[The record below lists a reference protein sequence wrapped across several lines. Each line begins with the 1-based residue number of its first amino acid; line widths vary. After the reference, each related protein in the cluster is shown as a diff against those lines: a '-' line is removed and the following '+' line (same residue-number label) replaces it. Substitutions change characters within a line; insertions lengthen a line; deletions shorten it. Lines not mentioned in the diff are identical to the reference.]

1 MATLS
6 SVGISGSGLDESV
19 ITKLVAVQKQPITDL
34 NSRTDAIKTK
44 LSTYGQIQ
52 SALSTLRDAASK
64 LTNPSTWSGSKTATS
79 DASVAIATAS
89 SSAVGTVS
97 LSVSQLASA
106 QTLAGPTLSGPTAT
120 LGQGTVTLEL
130 GTWGTDSGGA
140 TTFTSKSGT
149 TPTSVSIAA
158 GDSLATIR
166 DKINGA
172 SAGVTA
178 AIVTDATG
186 SRLTL
191 TSSQTGE
198 TNAFRVTVADGDGNS
213 GDASGL
219 SQLAYD
225 PSGSV
230 SQMTQT
236 LPAANA
242 RALLN
247 GLPISSESNT
257 LSTAIDGLNITL
269 LKASSPPATAT
280 IAVTQD
286 QDAIK
291 KAISDFTTAY
301 NAINQLLR
309 NQTKFDASSLSSD
322 KSADAQKQ
330 AQLQRLSSLQ
340 GDSTAV
346 GILNQLRGIMGG
358 ATSLGGSLN
367 RLSDLGLAPGTDGN
381 IPTSSTKLDTAM
393 SKLDDLKKF
402 FMGIDSSNDSNSGF
416 ATRIRS
422 TVDAMLGTDGS
433 VSSRQ
438 TAIQKQIDANNKE
451 AGKMQ
456 DRADA
461 MEKQL
466 RQQYSA
472 LDQTYSKY
480 SNLATYLTQQLSK
493 LSS

>member
-1 MATLS
+1 MASLS
-6 SVGISGSGLDESV
+6 SVGISGSGLDESL

-34 NSRTDAIKTK
+34 NNRTDAIKTR

-52 SALSTLRDAASK
+52 SALSTLRDAAAK
-64 LTNPSTWSGSKTATS
+64 LTNPATWAGSKTTTS
-79 DASVAIATAS
+79 DATVATATAA
-89 SSAVGTVS
+89 SSAVGNVT
-97 LSVSQLASA
+97 LAVSQLASA
-106 QTLAGPTLSGPTAT
+106 QTLAGPTLSGPSAT
-120 LGQGTVTLEL
+120 LGQGTLTLEL
-130 GTWGTDSGGA
+130 GSWGTDGGGA

-149 TPTSVSIAA
+149 SPVSVNITAT
-158 GDSLATIR
+158 DTLATIR

-172 SAGVTA
+172 GAGVTA

-191 TSSQTGE
+191 SSSQTGE

-225 PSGSV
+225 PSGSA
-230 SQMTQT
+230 SQMTLT

-247 GLPISSESNT
+247 GLPISSETNT
-257 LSTAIDGLNITL
+257 LSSAIDGLNITL
-269 LKASSPPATAT
+269 LKASSPPATAN
-280 IAVTQD
+280 ISVSQD
-286 QDAIK
+286 RDAIK

-309 NQTKFDASSLSSD
+309 TQTKFDASTLTSD
-322 KSADAQKQ
+322 TSADAQKQ

-340 GDSTAV
+340 GDSTAL
-346 GILNQLRGIMGG
+346 GIMNQLRGIVGG
-358 ATSLGGSLN
+358 STSLGGSLQ
-367 RLSDLGLAPGTDGN
+367 RLADLGLAPGTDGN
-381 IPTSSTKLDTAM
+381 LPTASTKLDNAM
-393 SKLDDLKKF
+393 NNLDDLKKF
-402 FMGIDSSNDSNSGF
+402 FMGVDSTNDSNSGF

-438 TAIQKQIDANNKE
+438 AAIQKQISANNKQ
-451 AGKMQ
+451 ADTMQ
-456 DRADA
+456 ARADS
-461 MEKQL
+461 MEKLL
-466 RQQYSA
+466 RQQYSS

-493 LSS
+493 L